1 MSFVRYL
8 ACAPFFALFL
18 TAATGGSATLIQQCG
33 TASWYALT
41 SQTASGEMA
50 NPEAMTAAHRS
61 LPLGTRVRVE
71 NLENGRKLDLRINDR
86 GPYIKG
92 RIIDVTRAAA
102 DRLGFE
108 EDGIVRVRVTAL
120 SASKRNQVRACS

>member
-8 ACAPFFALFL
+8 VCAPFFAIFL
-18 TAATGGSATLIQQCG
+18 SITTVASATLIQQCG

-41 SQTASGEMA
+41 SQTANGEMA
-50 NPEAMTAAHRS
+50 DPEAMTAAHRS

-71 NLENGRKLDLRINDR
+71 NLDNGRRLELRINDR
-86 GPYIKG
+86 GPFIEG

-102 DRLGFE
+102 DRLGFKE
-108 EDGIVRVRVTAL
+108 QGITRLRVTAL
-120 SASKRNQVRACS
+120 PSARQGASRGCS

>member
-1 MSFVRYL
+1 MSFVRYFV
-8 ACAPFFALFL
+8 CAPLFTIL
-18 TAATGGSATLIQQCG
+18 LSCATAASASLIQQCG

-41 SQTASGEMA
+41 SQTANGEMA

-71 NLENGRKLDLRINDR
+71 NLDNGTRLELRINDR
-86 GPYIKG
+86 GPFIKG

-102 DRLGFE
+102 ERLGFK
-108 EDGIVRVRVTAL
+108 EDGLTRLRVTAL
-120 SASKRNQVRACS
+120 PSARQGASRACS

>member
-1 MSFVRYL
+1 MRFVRYFV
-8 ACAPFFALFL
+8 CAPVFALFL
-18 TAATGGSATLIQQCG
+18 GIATAASATLIQQCG

-41 SQTASGEMA
+41 TPTANGETA
-50 NPEAMTAAHRS
+50 DPEAMTAAHPS

-71 NLENGRKLDLRINDR
+71 NLDNGRRLNLRINDR

-102 DRLGFE
+102 DRLGFKE
-108 EDGIVRVRVTAL
+108 QGITRLRVTAL
-120 SASKRNQVRACS
+120 PSARKSASRACS